1 MGGVLAPAHFR
12 FGCNDIFSLK
22 YDKFVKSRRRELTA
36 IDFGCI
42 ILDGYTMDDECN
54 LQLRCKMKREHRNSE
69 EKEILLEKKL
79 DEKVDKKYKK
89 EQERAEKRKNSKIRN
104 SKLGKQ
110 WFALAKW
117 KRVTVYVIIAVLL
130 VILAVFLT
138 VYGIYNGF
146 RSGVNEKNLG
156 ISSEISDKYGDTDIF
171 NVALFGV
178 DTRDENSFSGRS
190 DTIIIV
196 SVDRKN
202 NTVKLSSILRDSYV
216 AIEGHK
222 NQKITHA
229 YAFGGA
235 ELAIKTINQNFHMN
249 ITDYVTVNFYKLG
262 EAIDMLGGIDIEVTE
277 TERVHLNDIGD
288 DENPNFHYLNESGNV
303 HLTGEQ
309 AVVYARLRKID
320 SDVARSNRQK
330 KVIEALLV
338 QAKKVSPSKY
348 SEMLKTA
355 MSLCETSLS
364 FSEVMSYAP
373 MIKED
378 ISIQMTN
385 VPCEEDNAIGGNYEG
400 AWVWRYDLDAAA
412 ERLHL
417 FIYGEVPDE
426 PITKKSGWGSNSNKS
441 GKSNTTTQ
449 APPTTKGSTPASTEP
464 ARVTGA
470 TDVSETE
477 TETMT
482 APPVTEPTTDPP
494 ETTEPIATAPPE
506 PAETEPTES
515 N

>member
-1 MGGVLAPAHFR
+1 
-12 FGCNDIFSLK
+12 
-22 YDKFVKSRRRELTA
+22 
-36 IDFGCI
+36 
-42 ILDGYTMDDECN
+42 
-54 LQLRCKMKREHRNSE
+54 MKREHRNSE

-426 PITKKSGWGSNSNKS
+426 PITKKSGRGNNANKS
-441 GKSNTTTQ
+441 GKGTTT
-449 APPTTKGSTPASTEP
+449 TEP
-464 ARVTGA
+464 KAKPATSAPEKPVDTTGE
-470 TDVSETE
+470 TDTSETE

-482 APPVTEPTTDPP
+482 APPVTEPSTDPP

-506 PAETEPTES
+506 PVETEPTES

>member
-12 FGCNDIFSLK
+12 FGRNCIFSLK

-426 PITKKSGWGSNSNKS
+426 PITKKSGRGNNANKS
-441 GKSNTTTQ
+441 GKGTTT
-449 APPTTKGSTPASTEP
+449 TEP
-464 ARVTGA
+464 KAKPATSAPEKPVDTTGE
-470 TDVSETE
+470 TDTSETE

-482 APPVTEPTTDPP
+482 APPVTEPSTDPP

-506 PAETEPTES
+506 PVETEPTES